1 MDDHLT
7 IFSNTVSKSKEEIIT
22 LEEVFN
28 TYPHLKEID
37 LERGHEFV
45 NSVRKGKIIPSL
57 KFATEEDA
65 EDITQIF
72 KEVYNNTYPY
82 KKMESVS
89 EVQSMISDPN
99 YYWIV
104 FKIKPDITIGCIG
117 IHLDFEY
124 KVANFF
130 GFAFREGFRQK
141 VDIATASIAC
151 MVAPVY
157 KFRDRIL
164 IWFAEIR
171 SSFSSI
177 QYLSKTAGLL
187 PIAFLPNKDIF
198 FNHPESEILFAIY
211 DRNVLFKYRSSKKP
225 EIISQAIFCYFHT
238 FQKYSLELPTIKNYE
253 NIESE
258 LNSSEIAYKKT
269 QLLKKV
275 ERDEF
280 GNELITFS
288 IKGTDSYFQFQ
299 YYNNIKIAE
308 KAIFKV
314 STVEELQL
322 FLDEIKAFIITSKL
336 RYFETYHFVFRLS
349 APFFFFTAGFK
360 PTGYIPTFK
369 YNKYRNDV
377 EDQVVVVYHEKEL
390 DKYVYL
396 IPETEEFLKTIKYYK
411 ELQKI

>member
-1 MDDHLT
+1 MDDHL
-7 IFSNTVSKSKEEIIT
+7 IMFSDTVSKSQEEIVTI
-22 LEEVFN
+22 EDIFN

-37 LERGHEFV
+37 LERGHEFTH
-45 NSVRKGKIIPSL
+45 SVRNGKKIPSL

-65 EDITQIF
+65 KEITQIF
-72 KEVYNNTYPY
+72 KEVYDKTYPY
-82 KKMESVS
+82 KKMESLSHVL
-89 EVQSMISDPN
+89 SMIKDPN
-99 YYWIV
+99 YYWII
-104 FKIKPDITIGCIG
+104 FKIKPNITVGCIG
-117 IHLDFEY
+117 IHLDFEH

-130 GFAFREGFRQK
+130 GFAFRKEFRQK
-141 VDIATASIAC
+141 VDISTASIAC

-164 IWFAEIR
+164 IWCAEIR

-177 QYLSKTAGLL
+177 QYLAKSAGLL

-211 DRNVLFKYRSSKKP
+211 DSKVLFNYRSSKKP
-225 EIISQAIFCYFHT
+225 ELISQAIFCYFHT

-280 GNELITFS
+280 GTELITFS

-299 YYNNIKIAE
+299 YYKNIKIAE
-308 KAIFKV
+308 KTIFKV
-314 STVEELQL
+314 STVEELQM
-322 FLDEIKAFIITSKL
+322 FLKEIKAFIITSKL
-336 RYFETYHFVFRLS
+336 RYFETYLS
-349 APFFFFTAGFK
+349 AYNSEHQALFLNAGFK
-360 PTGYIPTFK
+360 PTGYLPAFK
-369 YNKYRNDV
+369 YKRTRSDF
-377 EDQVVVVYHEKEL
+377 EDQVVFVHHEKEL
-390 DKYVYL
+390 DKLVDL
-396 IPETEEFLKTIKYYK
+396 IPETEEFLRTIKYYK
-411 ELQKI
+411 ELQKK